1 MTVILTGEI
10 YKPKNRLKER
20 DIYRSQPEIAAH
32 IIRELRARGFEFC
45 LVLADSLY
53 GESESNFL
61 DCLEELKL
69 EYVVAIRSNHGV
81 SMPSHQRRR
90 YNKWRKFDR
99 IFADEKKQVRYIRKV
114 IYGKRRSRQYWEITT
129 NPETLPP
136 NKTCS
141 LMNKISD
148 VKYYQVGNFYGLR
161 NWGEYGLK
169 QIKNEF
175 GWADFRLIIYTNIEK

>member
-1 MTVILTGEI
+1 MAVILTCEI
-10 YKPKNRLKER
+10 YKAKKRLKER
-20 DIYRSQPEIAAH
+20 DIYRTQPKIAAQM
-32 IIRELRARGFEFC
+32 IRELRARGFEFS

-81 SMPSHQRRR
+81 SMPFHQKIR

-99 IFADEKKQVRYIRKV
+99 SLADEKKQVRYIQKV

-136 NKTCS
+136 HETCS
-141 LMNKISD
+141 VMTRISD
-148 VKYYQVGNFYGLR
+148 VKSHQVGNFYGWC
-161 NWGEYGLK
+161 NWV
-169 QIKNEF
+169 
-175 GWADFRLIIYTNIEK
+175 